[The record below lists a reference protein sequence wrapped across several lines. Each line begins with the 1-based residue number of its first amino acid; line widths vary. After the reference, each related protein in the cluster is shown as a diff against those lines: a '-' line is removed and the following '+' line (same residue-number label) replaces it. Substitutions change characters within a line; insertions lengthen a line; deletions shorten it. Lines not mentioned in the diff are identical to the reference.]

1 MPFEPTIVNYQK
13 MIRFLFLLLAILTI
27 LNHTN
32 LYSQAIT
39 ASPIE
44 EWTTEDFPN
53 SDFNL
58 NSAYVYLVNGH
69 RLSTVFS
76 GEGLNRTERKSVNVK
91 KGDFPKYM
99 YLAVSLKNPM
109 KQGDDL
115 TIPLMIHDVRD
126 PANASN
132 VVEYGGRFLENI
144 PDEVLKDGDIIAK
157 VKFEAIKGSGSSDF
171 WKKTAQISVDL
182 GKTATSLVAAPLSL
196 LSMTNQVIPQVSKG
210 LNTLE
215 DVGSKGKMSSEF
227 YIRLLN
233 KEMSALFQ
241 EKVVSATLYKIH
253 WDVDKTRNSNFY
265 TELRT
270 ADRVDQLK
278 ELITSRNNCYILVV
292 QTKSEYNT
300 DHSELAYNQQYIARK
315 SKDFRKIRNI
325 EKKEVEKEFLEILK
339 LALELRKQLQ
349 TFNNSVDTKYRDWQA
364 FSKMI
369 DLYYDVRLLKEE
381 QVAKLANAKD
391 PLIRDKYGRLYANV
405 INDVDLWFTSEL
417 LTRARSIASYLV
429 DYRGFVGYSTK
440 DTKSLYEDIELLNFY
455 RDRVKQTEI
464 QGKIPKEIESLE
476 TYLITKKQLNLI
488 ESALFQ
494 QAFRVP
500 DGVVASAQKHMLL
513 NMATNQFPLCELCS
527 EKVQEKIIEIDRA
540 TYTENVNKYMRVSS
554 DYYNNLNCYDN
565 IYQKLDSFIRVNTDS
580 LTVSPFMLKAMQ
592 KDKEEL
598 TTLFDTYGKIAS
610 QDYSALKPEEL
621 AELLGEYELM
631 REKLMVLL
639 QRLEGVVYN
648 KNNLPCFYN
657 RP

>member
-1 MPFEPTIVNYQK
+1 MN
-13 MIRFLFLLLAILTI
+13 RFKFFIGISLLFYIQTGLLG
-27 LNHTN
+27 
-32 LYSQAIT
+32 QAIT
-39 ASPIE
+39 ATPVE
-44 EWTTEDFPN
+44 EWITEDYPN

-69 RLSTVFS
+69 QLGNVFS
-76 GEGLNRTERKSVNVK
+76 GEDLNRSQRKLVDVK

-99 YLAVSLKNPM
+99 YLAVSIQNPM
-109 KQGDDL
+109 KQGEDL

-157 VKFEAIKGSGSSDF
+157 VKFEAIRGSGTSEF
-171 WKKTAQISVDL
+171 WQKATQISIDL
-182 GKTATSLVAAPLSL
+182 GKTATSLVAAPLTF
-196 LSMTNQVIPQVSKG
+196 LSMTNQVLPQVSKG

-215 DVGSKGKMSSEF
+215 EVGAKGKMTSEF

-253 WDVDKTRNSNFY
+253 WDIDKPRDTDFYQELKVAEQVDD
-265 TELRT
+265 LR
-270 ADRVDQLK
+270 RS
-278 ELITSRNNCYILVV
+278 ITSRNNCYILVV

-315 SKDFRKIRNI
+315 SKDYRNIRNL
-325 EKKEVEKEFLEILK
+325 EKKEVEKEFLEVLK
-339 LALELRKQLQ
+339 LALELNKQIE
-349 TFNNSVDTKYRDWQA
+349 TFNNSMATKYRDWQA

-381 QVAKLANAKD
+381 QVARLVNVTD
-391 PLIRDKYGRLYANV
+391 PLIQDKYSRLYSNV
-405 INDVDLWFTSEL
+405 INDIDLWFTTEL

-429 DYRGFVGYSTK
+429 DYRGFVGYSTM
-440 DTKSLYEDIELLNFY
+440 DSRTLYEHIELLNFY
-455 RDRVKQTEI
+455 RDRVRQTEI

-476 TYLITKKQLNLI
+476 TYLITKKQLQLI
-488 ESALFQ
+488 EAALFDK
-494 QAFRVP
+494 AFQVP
-500 DGVVASAQKHMLL
+500 QGVVASAKKHMLI
-513 NMATNQFPLCELCS
+513 NMASNQYPLCELCG
-527 EKVQEKIIEIDRA
+527 EKVQEKIAEIDNA
-540 TYTENVNKYMRVSS
+540 TYQENVNKYVRVSA
-554 DYYNNLNCYDN
+554 DYYNNLSCYDN

-580 LTVSPFMLKAMQ
+580 LQVSPFMLKAMQ

-598 TTLFDTYGKIAS
+598 TGLFDTYGKIVS
-610 QDYSALKPEEL
+610 QDYQALKPKEL
-621 AELLGEYELM
+621 SDLLSEYELT
-631 REKLMVLL
+631 REKLIVLL
-639 QRLEGVVYN
+639 QRLEGVIYDQSD
-648 KNNLPCFYN
+648 LPCFYN